1 MTVADLSDITAY
13 NEDVYKQGF
22 PPSVTVFRERITAAD
37 CLLIATPEY
46 NYGMPGVLNNAI
58 DWASRPPDQ
67 PFDGKPMA
75 LLGASVGKLGTA
87 LAQNQ
92 LRQALVGLN
101 GQIVTRPQVF
111 INSALQNFDEN
122 GVLMDDAAKVLIDQ
136 IITALLEVASS

>member
-1 MTVADLSDITAY
+1 MV
-13 NEDVYKQGF
+13 
-22 PPSVTVFRERITAAD
+22 
-37 CLLIATPEY
+37 
-46 NYGMPGVLNNAI
+46 
-58 DWASRPPDQ
+58 
-67 PFDGKPMA
+67 

>member
-1 MTVADLSDITAY
+1 MTVADLSDSTAY

-67 PFDGKPMA
+67 PIDGKPIE
-75 LLGASVGKLGTA
+75 
-87 LAQNQ
+87 QNL

-101 GQIVTRPQVF
+101 GQFVTRPQVF

-122 GVLMDDAAKVLIDQ
+122 GVLMDDAEKGLIGQ
-136 IITALLEVASS
+136 LNTALLEVASS